1 MDFRKTSIKKKRKI
15 IPGEV
20 HETKFGSASYYFE
33 RNIIYDGH
41 LKLEIRERD
50 DDLAMKKDL

>member
-1 MDFRKTSIKKKRKI
+1 MDFRKTTIKKNRKTI
-15 IPGEV
+15 RGEV

-41 LKLEIRERD
+41 LQLEIRERD
-50 DDLAMKKDL
+50 DDLAVVLI